1 MIHHLLVWKP
11 GTWNPTLYASIRFQS
26 KKALSAKLPWQ
37 GCINPRR
44 FGSGRLSHSRSR
56 TGRGAEISGAV
67 TEDVPR
73 RACLVSTISD
83 APESLW
89 GEHPIA
95 TIIR

>member
-1 MIHHLLVWKP
+1 MES
-11 GTWNPTLYASIRFQS
+11 YFIRFDPFSKQKSFCQQKSFVREASLAGLHQS
-26 KKALSAKLPWQ
+26 QEVWFWKAVSQSIEDWK
-37 GCINPRR
+37 
-44 FGSGRLSHSRSR
+44 
-56 TGRGAEISGAV
+56 GAEISGAV

-83 APESLW
+83 APESLR